1 MRPWQTLSR
10 RTILSYGKF
19 LTLESHTVEL
29 PDGQVISEWP
39 WVITPDYVNVLVL
52 TEEGLFLCFW
62 QTKYAINGASLAPVG
77 GYLEP
82 GEEPLAGAQRELL
95 EETGYA
101 ALDWVDLGHFGVDG
115 NRGAGVAYL
124 FLARGARRVAQPS
137 ADDLEE
143 QHLLHLNRLELEA
156 ALAAGQFKL
165 LSWTTVVALALRY
178 LDSGATQF
186 TT

>member
-1 MRPWQTLSR
+1 
-10 RTILSYGKF
+10 
-19 LTLESHTVEL
+19 
-29 PDGQVISEWP
+29 
-39 WVITPDYVNVLVL
+39 
-52 TEEGLFLCFW
+52 
-62 QTKYAINGASLAPVG
+62 
-77 GYLEP
+77 
-82 GEEPLAGAQRELL
+82 
-95 EETGYA
+95 
-101 ALDWVDLGHFGVDG
+101 
-115 NRGAGVAYL
+115 VAYL